1 MKVWKKPWAAVLAVL
16 LMIAVGI
23 GIGQLRRPQVQVS
36 GGKTDLD
43 TSLDTAYL
51 SKYLSDGADLF
62 SAGEEKSILLYN
74 ANWDQR
80 YNSIVAVVTLTQS
93 SDASLSDTALD
104 WANRW
109 QLGAGDAI
117 LVLETAGAGDYYF
130 LTGDDF
136 YSMMPDDVVNR
147 YLSQYLEPDF
157 AAGRYG
163 TGVLNLFSAVNEL
176 YYDTFGLGNEGY
188 GGSYAAP
195 VYHTPTRWL
204 TILVVLAVLLVIV
217 LSVAD
222 NYRYDTYRRRYGGM
236 GVPPVVF
243 RPILFWHRPGWGWY
257 ERRRHRPPPPPPPRG
272 PRGPG
277 PGGFGGGPRPGGP
290 GPGGFGGGP
299 RPGGF
304 GGMGGFGR
312 GGSFGG
318 GHGGGRSSAGRGGG
332 FGGGHGGGRG
342 GGFGGGRG
350 GGRR

>member
-1 MKVWKKPWAAVLAVL
+1 MKVWKKTWVAVLVVLVLIAAAV
-16 LMIAVGI
+16 
-23 GIGQLRRPQVQVS
+23 GIGQLRRPQQQVA

-43 TSLDTAYL
+43 TTLDTAYL

-62 SAGEEKSILLYN
+62 SDGEEKSILLYN
-74 ANWDQR
+74 ANWDAR
-80 YNSIVAVVTLTQS
+80 YNSIVAVVTLTES
-93 SDASLSDTALD
+93 GDDSLYDTALD

-117 LVLETAGAGDYYF
+117 LVLETAGSGDYYF

-136 YSMMPDDVVNR
+136 YSMMPDDVVSR
-147 YLSQYLEPDF
+147 YLDQYLEADF

-163 TGVLNLFSAVNEL
+163 KGVLNLFSAVNEL

-188 GGSYAAP
+188 SGYSAAG
-195 VYHTPTRWL
+195 YHTPARWL
-204 TILVVLAVLLVIV
+204 TILVVLVVAVLLAA
-217 LSVAD
+217 SVAD
-222 NYRYDTYRRRYGGM
+222 HYRYDTYRRRYGGM
-236 GVPPVVF
+236 GTPPVVF

-257 ERRRHRPPPPPPPRG
+257 ERRWHSPPPPRG

-277 PGGFGGGPRPGGP
+277 PGSGPRPGGPRPGG
-290 GPGGFGGGP
+290 GN
-299 RPGGF
+299 PGGF

-312 GGSFGG
+312 GGGFGG
-318 GHGGGRSSAGRGGG
+318 GHGGGRSGAGRGGS

-350 GGRR
+350 GGFGGGRR